1 MKWLFAILL
10 VLNLIFWFFIYE
22 GTPEEDTTTVAL
34 PKPISPIPGVPVTD
48 QPKAV
53 FPVKPEE
60 IKAFNKVENKP
71 ATPKESAIGACYQL
85 GPFEDGSLVEKF
97 GEKLDKKGF
106 SHRSFTSDEGT
117 ATSFWVYIPPV
128 ESRADAIQAAQV
140 LRAAG
145 INDSMVIATGPK
157 KNAISLG
164 IYANEYDAKKRHEQ
178 ITKLGQRPQ
187 LESRKETKTGYWLE
201 IKNDKMKVSEIN
213 EIIQQTVEGFESI
226 QANKKPC

>member
-1 MKWLFAILL
+1 MKWLFVMLL

-22 GTPEEDTTTVAL
+22 GSPEEETTTVEL
-34 PKPISPIPGVPVTD
+34 SKPISPVPGEPVAD
-48 QPKAV
+48 LPKAV
-53 FPVKPEE
+53 LPNNKPEE
-60 IKAFNKVENKP
+60 IKAFNKLDSKP
-71 ATPKESAIGACYQL
+71 AIPDVAIGACYQL
-85 GPFEDGSLVEKF
+85 GPFEDGGLVEKF
-97 GEKLDKKGF
+97 AEKLDKQGF
-106 SHRSFTSDEGT
+106 SHRSFTSEEGT
-117 ATSFWVYIPPV
+117 ATSFWVYIPPM
-128 ESRADAIQAAQV
+128 ESRADAIQAAQG

-145 INDSMVIATGPK
+145 INDSIVIATGPK

-213 EIIQQTVEGFESI
+213 AMIQQTIEGFESI
-226 QANKKPC
+226 VATKKTC